1 MNCQELATIFIE
13 KLDVK
18 CFIMNN
24 QHLGMVVQWEDRF
37 YKKNRAHTY
46 LGHRVRALSALLHTL
61 SLHKCSLWQ
70 CAPCNGHRNVSRF
83 LLLVTY
89 SYSRLGMMWHMSC
102 VIIMVAVDDYSLLL
116 MTNGCCDM
124 QDAEW
129 HLTNEVKDI
138 YPDFV
143 KMAESFSVPAKRIL
157 RPEELR
163 PAIRYLHCK
172 VCCTCKMKPAL

>member
-1 MNCQELATIFIE
+1 M
-13 KLDVK
+13 
-18 CFIMNN
+18 
-24 QHLGMVVQWEDRF
+24 
-37 YKKNRAHTY
+37 
-46 LGHRVRALSALLHTL
+46 
-61 SLHKCSLWQ
+61 LWRMS
-70 CAPCNGHRNVSRF
+70 CYSRF
-83 LLLVTY
+83 
-89 SYSRLGMMWHMSC
+89 GMMWRMSGLM
-102 VIIMVAVDDYSLLL
+102 IMVPVDDYSLVL

-163 PAIRYLHCK
+163 PAIRYLLCK
-172 VCCTCKMKPAL
+172 AALDRMKLALE